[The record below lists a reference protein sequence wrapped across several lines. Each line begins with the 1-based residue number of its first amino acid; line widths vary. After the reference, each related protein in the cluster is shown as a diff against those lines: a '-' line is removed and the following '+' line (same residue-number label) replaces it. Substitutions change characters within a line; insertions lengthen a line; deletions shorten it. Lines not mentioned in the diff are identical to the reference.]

1 MATSIE
7 LMDDLVKNLDDR
19 QLEIFCIIWLDDN
32 KQDSDNRATEQ
43 HLRSIINRLK
53 RFKNVDQCEKYIRE
67 RSSEDRLI
75 LIVSG
80 RLGRKLVPIIYTI
93 RQVISIYIYCMDE
106 AGNREWSQ
114 KYVKVIVFSIILILF
129 DASMIGQSRCH

>member
-1 MATSIE
+1 MATSIDF
-7 LMDDLVKNLDDR
+7 MDDIVSNIDDQ

-32 KQDSDNRATEQ
+32 TQASDNRDTEQ

-53 RFKNVDQCEKYIRE
+53 RFKNVEQCEKYIKE

-80 RLGRKLVPIIYTI
+80 RLGRKIVPIIYTF
-93 RQVISIYIYCMDE
+93 RQIISIYIYCMDE
-106 AGNREWSQ
+106 ASNREWSK
-114 KYVKVIVFSIILILF
+114 KYVKVIMFLLIILILISF
-129 DASMIGQSRCH
+129 NHE